1 MGFNLADL
9 ERVGSDAAEKL
20 GSAGISNTDE
30 LFARRADAAALR
42 ELATRTG
49 IDETKLQEWAAMSDL
64 CRIRGINEGL
74 SQLLEALDI
83 DSVGKLAQ
91 CEAATLVKQMRRKN
105 VEIYAVRGVGPEST
119 MARWIEDAKAL
130 AQGS

>member
-9 ERVGSDAAEKL
+9 ERVGPDAAEKL
-20 GSAGISNTDE
+20 ALAGIRNTDE
-30 LFARRADAAALR
+30 LYARRADAAALAA
-42 ELATRTG
+42 LAARTG
-49 IDETKLQEWAAMSDL
+49 IDVGKIREWSAMSDL

-74 SQLLEALDI
+74 SQLLEALGI
-83 DSVGKLAQ
+83 DSVRKLAEQ
-91 CEAATLVKQMRRKN
+91 DAAVLVKQMRRKN

-130 AQGS
+130 AG